1 MISSKYSIAMAAVL
15 FAAAFAGVAIIADD
29 ASAADSDVGEY
40 TITYSYDGLSIQK
53 RTEGGQL
60 KVDSFNTIFGDGKAP
75 AGYAFD
81 YWVAG
86 SAIYKVD
93 KEDTKTQFAGD
104 TVLTPVFKAAQP
116 IVKLIYGDK
125 VLEIP
130 LEPTEIGTAPTRA
143 DIGKDFT
150 ATVDDISTGKLK
162 DFADLIGATIVTE
175 VKTISASGPA
185 SGPSPA
191 VTKTVITGFTLPGF
205 EFKGFVK
212 ADGSDVAINALSSKG
227 TYDAVGVSTGNSNST
242 FKWVCKSGEV
252 TTYTAVF
259 EPVYTI
265 TFIVEGAQVGK
276 AQSNAVAEGKVAESG
291 LPVAPVKENY
301 IFIGWFDA
309 EGNKVIGYSVD
320 KDEYA
325 FTAGKDF
332 KFTADTTL
340 YAHFVPLTYTVT
352 FVYGEDKAVFTT
364 ETVKYGEKA
373 IEPKG
378 LPEGYKGWDFDFAN
392 AILAD
397 TEIVAIPA
405 DPVTI
410 YTVTFE
416 IDGKAPVTQR
426 SDSMV
431 LPDTAIDGKVF
442 QGWVV
447 KGESQYVDPMKYDIK
462 SDITFVAV
470 YKTADPPAGPS
481 FFETNTGKCVAVII
495 GVGIIALFYAV
506 YTNMFGMKDFLTS
519 FKVQRVKKE

>member
-1 MISSKYSIAMAAVL
+1 MISSKYSIAMAAIL
-15 FAAAFAGVAIIADD
+15 FAAAFAGVAVIADD
-29 ASAADSDVGEY
+29 SAAD
-40 TITYSYDGLSIQK
+40 
-53 RTEGGQL
+53 
-60 KVDSFNTIFGDGKAP
+60 DSP
-75 AGYAFD
+75 A
-81 YWVAG
+81 AG
-86 SAIYKVD
+86 AVTYKVTYVYGDNVRVVTSSSAKVTLLSFEEAFSTDAPEGYEFD
-93 KEDTKTQFAGD
+93 KWKVGSSLYAALGTIEVTGD
-104 TVLTPVFKAAQP
+104 ITVEPTFKAAVP
-116 IVKLIYGDK
+116 IVKLVYGDK

-130 LEPTEIGTAPTRA
+130 AESVPAASSEHPTTINDISKAP
-143 DIGKDFT
+143 FT
-150 ATVDDISTGKLK
+150 ISKDDIEN
-162 DFADLIGATIVTE
+162 FAELIGAKT
-175 VKTISASGPA
+175 VKSEDKITGFEMDGYEFIKFFMIGDAKETTVSFDKLSANAIYKATTPTTGGESDSSTSTGSGPA
-185 SGPSPA
+185 
-191 VTKTVITGFTLPGF
+191 
-205 EFKGFVK
+205 FVWK
-212 ADGSDVAINALSSKG
+212 LQSVEVN
-227 TYDAVGVSTGNSNST
+227 TY
-242 FKWVCKSGEV
+242 E
-252 TTYTAVF
+252 AVF
-259 EPVYTI
+259 EPVYDI

-276 AQSNAVAEGKVAESG
+276 AQSNAVSEGKVADSG

-320 KDEYA
+320 KKEYT
-325 FTAGKDF
+325 FVAGKDF
-332 KFTADTTL
+332 RFTADTTL
-340 YAHFVPLTYTVT
+340 YAHFIPLTYTVT

-378 LPEGYKGWDFDFAN
+378 LPEGYKGWDFDFAE

-447 KGESQYVDPMKYDIK
+447 KGESQYVDPMKYDIQ

-470 YKTADPPAGPS
+470 YKTADPPAGPG
-481 FFETNTGKCVAVII
+481 FFETNEGKCVAVII
-495 GVGIIALFYAV
+495 GVGIIALFYAI